1 MLSKGT
7 SVLIV
12 DGDNVTRAAL
22 ARIFEKCNC
31 NVVSESSAEGAIDIL
46 LNTHFDMVLSEM
58 SLGGAMDG
66 NRLLAVITEKF
77 PATHVVMMS
86 ADMDSDRKAELIDN
100 GASDCLQRP
109 FDKNVCTGL
118 LSRMKS
124 KPSKSKAA

>member
-22 ARIFEKCNC
+22 ARIFEKC
-31 NVVSESSAEGAIDIL
+31 
-46 LNTHFDMVLSEM
+46 HFDMVLSEM